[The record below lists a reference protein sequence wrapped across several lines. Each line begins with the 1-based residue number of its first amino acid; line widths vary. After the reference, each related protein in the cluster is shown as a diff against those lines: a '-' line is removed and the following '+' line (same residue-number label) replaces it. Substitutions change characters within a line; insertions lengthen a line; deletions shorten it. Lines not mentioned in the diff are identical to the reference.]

1 MKALTVYING
11 ERICTA
17 SLGDDGHVS
26 ADVTLI
32 GNGDD
37 SAFAQVGG
45 FDGSQNH
52 HVKWCF
58 QQLKIGDEVCIVV
71 EEAEQIDQ
79 PRERKTVEEM
89 DRWARSLRPEGDPTE
104 GGAVDLPP
112 SPAPWE

>member
-1 MKALTVYING
+1 MKALKVYING

-17 SLGDDGHVS
+17 SLGDEGHVS
-26 ADVTLI
+26 ADATLI

-37 SAFAQVGG
+37 AGWVSVSG

-58 QQLKIGDEVCIVV
+58 RQLQIGDEVRIVL

-79 PRERKTVEEM
+79 PNERKTVEEE
-89 DRWARSLRPEGDPTE
+89 DRWARSLRPEGKAQED
-104 GGAVDLPP
+104 GQDDLPP
-112 SPAPWE
+112 LPAPWE

>member
-26 ADVTLI
+26 ADVSLF
-32 GNGDD
+32 GNEDD

-45 FDGSQNH
+45 FDGSQDH

-58 QQLKIGDEVCIVV
+58 RQLKVGDEVRIVV
-71 EEAEQIDQ
+71 ELSEQIDDPQ
-79 PRERKTVEEM
+79 ERKTVEEV
-89 DRWARSLRPEGDPTE
+89 DRWARSLRPKGKTTE
-104 GGAVDLPP
+104 GGADDLPP
-112 SPAPWE
+112 LPAPWE